1 MFYWRDWPR
10 YTSWFARLAI
20 ETLSYRES
28 HRFVANHSTRAVC
41 QASRSQACLACRP
54 KWVKYSAPNDNGR
67 IGYVVASDVRSG
79 ATLWDIKVFEVQID
93 PKLEEDVQWVF
104 IADLKLDGNTL
115 RVKDEKSRCYN
126 LNLSTKTVEKRILC
140 W

>member
-1 MFYWRDWPR
+1 MKHCLIANLIGLLLIIPLGL
-10 YTSWFARLAI
+10 FAK
-20 ETLSYRES
+20 
-28 HRFVANHSTRAVC
+28 RA
-41 QASRSQACLACRP
+41 AP
-54 KWVKYSAPNDNGR
+54 KPVSPVVRNGVKYSAPNDNGR

>member
-1 MFYWRDWPR
+1 LKHCLIANLIGLLLIIPLGP
-10 YTSWFARLAI
+10 FAK
-20 ETLSYRES
+20 
-28 HRFVANHSTRAVC
+28 RA
-41 QASRSQACLACRP
+41 AP
-54 KWVKYSAPNDNGR
+54 KPVSPVVRNGVKYSAPNDNGR